1 MIAADTNL
9 LIHHLTQ
16 DEATQAGK
24 VAELFEEAELR
35 EEPIFIAQIV
45 LCEVCWV
52 LKAVFG
58 FKKPQICL
66 ALQGLLDDGTFYIE
80 ERPLA
85 EKALELYARHAGQF
99 PDHLLGVIAKHHG
112 ATTTYTFDKEVGKFR
127 GFTLLK

>member
-85 EKALELYARHAGQF
+85 EKALEL
-99 PDHLLGVIAKHHG
+99 
-112 ATTTYTFDKEVGKFR
+112 
-127 GFTLLK
+127 

>member
-1 MIAADTNL
+1 M
-9 LIHHLTQ
+9 
-16 DEATQAGK
+16 
-24 VAELFEEAELR
+24 R

-45 LCEVCWV
+45 LCEVCSA

-85 EKALELYARHAGQF
+85 EKALELYTRHAGQF
-99 PDHLLGVIAKHHG
+99 PDHLLGLVAKHHG
-112 ATTTYTFDKEVGKFR
+112 ATTTYTFDKEVGKFP